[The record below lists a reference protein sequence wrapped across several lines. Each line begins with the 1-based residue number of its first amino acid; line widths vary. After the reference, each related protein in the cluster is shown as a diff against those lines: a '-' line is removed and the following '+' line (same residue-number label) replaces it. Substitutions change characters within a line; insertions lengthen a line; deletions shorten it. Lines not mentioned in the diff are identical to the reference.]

1 MEQFVSPDRSLSLC
15 RRLCYA
21 AGHFLN
27 DLCASMWF
35 TYLLVYLHSVLGL
48 RSTYAGVMLL
58 IGQIADGVCTPLVG
72 YESDRT
78 PGVLG
83 YGKRKTWHLLGKCQT
98 VFPMSLESHA
108 NLIQVKVQYSIS
120 IEI

>member
-1 MEQFVSPDRSLSLC
+1 MEQFVPAGRSLSVC
-15 RRLCYA
+15 RRVCYA

-35 TYLLVYLHSVLGL
+35 TYLLVYLHSVLGFQ
-48 RSTYAGVMLL
+48 STYAGAVLL

-78 PGVLG
+78 PGVC
-83 YGKRKTWHLLGKCQT
+83 GKRKTWHLLGTYRGVSCVTMQHL
-98 VFPMSLESHA
+98 V
-108 NLIQVKVQYSIS
+108 QVGCRGIFNKR
-120 IEI
+120 

>member
-1 MEQFVSPDRSLSLC
+1 MEQFVPAVRSLSVC

-21 AGHFLN
+21 VGHFLN

-35 TYLLVYLHSVLGL
+35 TYLLVYLHSVLGFQ
-48 RSTYAGVMLL
+48 STYAGVMLL

-78 PGVLG
+78 AGIC
-83 YGKRKTWHLLGKCQT
+83 GKRKTWHLLGMYMCIHT
-98 VFPMSLESHA
+98 HVCMYVYLC
-108 NLIQVKVQYSIS
+108 ICI
-120 IEI
+120 